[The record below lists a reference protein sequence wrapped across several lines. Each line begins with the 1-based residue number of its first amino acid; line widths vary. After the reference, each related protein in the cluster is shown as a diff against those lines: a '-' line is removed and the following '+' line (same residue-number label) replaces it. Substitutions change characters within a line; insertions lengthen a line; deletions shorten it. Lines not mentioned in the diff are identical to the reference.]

1 MLITKG
7 KRLSEGFYRGAEL
20 RKLYYSTEEH
30 NVWHKV
36 LNQIQIQNQ
45 TKSISNLST
54 SPLVSLREAIK
65 KLKN

>member
-20 RKLYYSTEEH
+20 RKLYNSTEGH
-30 NVWHKV
+30 NVKLWRKA
-36 LNQIQIQNQ
+36 LNQIQNQ